1 MLRPRLPKRL
11 KLQVQAAKKIFGRTV
26 SSEHLR
32 YVATKVGD
40 KWQNAIQ
47 RLYPQRGS
55 LGNRLT
61 VYTNGSDAFSAMWK
75 EIQNAKE
82 RVWMETFILKPD
94 TVGLR
99 TLDELRKAAER
110 GCKVTLIYDHYG
122 SLLIR
127 NKHIKALKEAGAIV
141 IEFNNIWPSVWS
153 FFQGLRFRDHRKILV
168 VDSEVAFCG
177 GMNLASDYAGVDV
190 GGNGRFRDTHA
201 RVEGPAVIHLAQVF
215 ENSLKRATTDW
226 QQILLDQKSVMWK
239 NVKRFADGVFMQVL
253 ESDVRANK
261 WQIQRAFRITLE
273 NAQERCYITTPYFL
287 PPRKLRQAI
296 MRASLR
302 GVDVRILIAG
312 KCDVPIVN
320 IAAKH
325 IYGLFLRKNVKIYEM
340 VDKELH
346 AKSATIDGV
355 HAIVGSFN
363 LDRLSWRHLLEV
375 NLSILDQS
383 TTKQLEEQF
392 VEDLKLSAEVTLVE
406 WEKRGIL
413 TKSVHWLAYHLCTLI
428 MR

>member
-1 MLRPRLPKRL
+1 
-11 KLQVQAAKKIFGRTV
+11 
-26 SSEHLR
+26 
-32 YVATKVGD
+32 
-40 KWQNAIQ
+40 
-47 RLYPQRGS
+47 
-55 LGNRLT
+55 
-61 VYTNGSDAFSAMWK
+61 
-75 EIQNAKE
+75 
-82 RVWMETFILKPD
+82 
-94 TVGLR
+94 
-99 TLDELRKAAER
+99 
-110 GCKVTLIYDHYG
+110 
-122 SLLIR
+122 
-127 NKHIKALKEAGAIV
+127 
-141 IEFNNIWPSVWS
+141 
-153 FFQGLRFRDHRKILV
+153 
-168 VDSEVAFCG
+168 
-177 GMNLASDYAGVDV
+177 
-190 GGNGRFRDTHA
+190 
-201 RVEGPAVIHLAQVF
+201 
-215 ENSLKRATTDW
+215 
-226 QQILLDQKSVMWK
+226 
-239 NVKRFADGVFMQVL
+239 
-253 ESDVRANK
+253 
-261 WQIQRAFRITLE
+261 
-273 NAQERCYITTPYFL
+273 
-287 PPRKLRQAI
+287 